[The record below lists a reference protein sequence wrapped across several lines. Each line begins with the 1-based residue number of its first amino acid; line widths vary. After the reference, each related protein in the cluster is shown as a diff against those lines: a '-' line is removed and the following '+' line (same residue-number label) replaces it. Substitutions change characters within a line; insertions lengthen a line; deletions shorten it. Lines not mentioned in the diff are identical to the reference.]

1 MLTEIDRF
9 VNWIRRR
16 NPAAYTWH
24 SYRYDLHQFIETVG
38 DLPAAEITLHHIDDF
53 IQAQADRGLQA
64 STINRSLVALNSLYR
79 FLSEEDGEI
88 DCPIIPH
95 RHFLRQPRRL
105 PRSVPHEEIDK
116 LFAVITEPRDR
127 AIFLLMLRCGLR
139 ISEVSK
145 LNLRDLY
152 LSERPSRLQV
162 LGKNSKER
170 AVYLSAQVEKAVRDY
185 LAVRPSTTDTPAL
198 FLTYKNTRLGV
209 RSIQKR
215 LAKYRDQAGVMLT
228 PHQLRHNFAN
238 DLILADVPIASIQ
251 KLMGHE
257 WIATTELY
265 ISANSAKVKKDFYQ
279 ATQQVEA
286 WYV

>member
-1 MLTEIDRF
+1 M
-9 VNWIRRR
+9 
-16 NPAAYTWH
+16 
-24 SYRYDLHQFIETVG
+24 G
-38 DLPAAEITLHHIDDF
+38 DHPVSELTLHHIDKF
-53 IQAQADRGLQA
+53 IEAQADRGLKA
-64 STINRSLVALNSLYR
+64 STINRSLVALSSLYR

-88 DCPIIPH
+88 ACPIIPH

-105 PRSVPHEEIDK
+105 PRSVPHEEVDR

-139 ISEVSK
+139 VSEVNR
-145 LNLRDLY
+145 LNLHDLY
-152 LSERPSRLQV
+152 LSERPSRLQI

-170 AVYLSAQVEKAVRDY
+170 ACYLSVQVEKVVRDY
-185 LAVRPSTTDTPAL
+185 LAVRPTATNTTAL
-198 FLTYKNTRLGV
+198 FLTYKQSRIGV
-209 RSIQKR
+209 RAIQKR
-215 LAKYRDQAGVMLT
+215 LAKYRDQAGLT
-228 PHQLRHNFAN
+228 LTAHQLRHNFAN

-257 WIATTELY
+257 WVSTTELY
-265 ISANSAKVKKDFYQ
+265 IAANSAKVKKDFFQ